1 MITFLKQTIHYDLV
15 ASIIAKSINNW
26 DAGQILNVDES
37 QLTAEE
43 FALLKKYLE
52 QENYKVIS

>member
-1 MITFLKQTIHYDLV
+1 MTTFLKQTIHYDQV

-26 DAGQILNVDES
+26 DAGQILNVDETK
-37 QLTAEE
+37 LTAEE

-52 QENYKVIS
+52 QENYLQQ